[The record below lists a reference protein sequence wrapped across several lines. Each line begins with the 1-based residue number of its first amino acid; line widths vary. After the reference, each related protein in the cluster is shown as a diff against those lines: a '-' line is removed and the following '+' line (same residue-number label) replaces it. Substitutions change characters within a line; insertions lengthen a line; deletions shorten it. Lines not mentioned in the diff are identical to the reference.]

1 MKEHEIQ
8 RVALPFTLRRGHD
21 AFTASTVTTT
31 LETVH
36 GLLVLEGDRLVVQ
49 WRRSV
54 KTDHVGAATIHSD
67 EEVGAVRER
76 VVPLAAVAGA
86 EVRRRRW
93 APWISPVLVLRAA
106 DLAAFDEIAG
116 AEGLRLDHPAE
127 LILGLRRR
135 DVLLAEEFSAD
146 LTLAL
151 ALAAR
156 VLGSGA
162 ERPTL
167 PRPKP

>member
-1 MKEHEIQ
+1 MEDHDIQ

-31 LETVH
+31 VETVH

-54 KTDHVGAATIHSD
+54 KTDHMGAAAIHSD

-76 VVPLAAVAGA
+76 VVPLAGVAGA
-86 EVRRRRW
+86 EVRRHRW
-93 APWISPVLVLRAA
+93 APWTAPVLVLRAA

-135 DVLLAEEFSAD
+135 DVLLAEEFSAE

-151 ALAAR
+151 AGRA
-156 VLGSGA
+156 LGSGP

>member
-1 MKEHEIQ
+1 MRDQDIQ

-76 VVPLAAVAGA
+76 VVPLAGVAGA

-135 DVLLAEEFSAD
+135 DVLLAEEFSAE

-151 ALAAR
+151 AGRA
-156 VLGSGA
+156 LGSGA
-162 ERPTL
+162 ELPTL
-167 PRPKP
+167 PRPTP